1 MVLGVLRP
9 IWFGKPV
16 AAARLRNRVELILDY
31 AAAHGHRTGENP
43 ARWSILGKALPR
55 PTKVRAVQPHA
66 ALDYQEAPG
75 FIAALRYQAGMAAR
89 ALEFVI
95 LVAARKG
102 EVLGMRWGEVDFAG
116 KVWTVPGERMKG
128 GKAHRV
134 ALSSVAI
141 ALLARLPRNRDHVFP
156 GGRNSQLSHEA
167 MNAVLA
173 RMGKHFTVHG
183 MRACFATWGRE
194 ETTAQREVIEQALA
208 HAVGDATER
217 AYARGDA
224 LEKRR
229 ALMEQWA
236 QYLEHGPMSAE
247 IVPMLV
253 RA

>member
-128 GKAHRV
+128 GKRIGLHCRRWLLRCWRGFRV
-134 ALSSVAI
+134 TGTMCS
-141 ALLARLPRNRDHVFP
+141 LA
-156 GGRNSQLSHEA
+156 GGTRSY
-167 MNAVLA
+167 
-173 RMGKHFTVHG
+173 RM
-183 MRACFATWGRE
+183 
-194 ETTAQREVIEQALA
+194 
-208 HAVGDATER
+208 
-217 AYARGDA
+217 
-224 LEKRR
+224 RR
-229 ALMEQWA
+229 
-236 QYLEHGPMSAE
+236 
-247 IVPMLV
+247 
-253 RA
+253 